1 MLPKNPYNMKKLL
14 LKSILLLILS
24 VADMVAVAAGVSSE
38 VVGQVSLETDRC
50 LYAPGST
57 VTVSLKGSI
66 PSGAHIRFRHGMEV
80 VNDYLIENVNS
91 VGWTAPATD
100 FTGYMAD
107 VYVPGSDGGE
117 TIYATIGIDVSSS
130 WSRFPRY
137 GFVATYDNTK
147 TTDVIAEETMLQN
160 RWHINGI
167 QYYDWQFLHEIPY
180 DKNNAYHLG
189 SFDATDHSVSWIDIA
204 GRPVLA
210 SVVRNYITEHHKYGM
225 KTMFY
230 NLLFGADEGYGDRG
244 VSGDWSLFDGDH
256 NQDFHPMPEEWPISY
271 IFLRDPSNTSWQNFL
286 ADRNSEVYEAF
297 DFDGYHIDQLGYRG
311 DRYNNSGDRIDL
323 PVAYKSFINAMKTAH
338 PDKLLVMNGVSNYG
352 GSEIVSTGKME
363 FSYTELWSDDDS
375 YQEMERLVREH
386 AAVNN
391 AGTASVFAAYMN
403 YDVREEVGR
412 YFNTPGI
419 LLTDATMFAV
429 GGSHLELGDG
439 HLLCSEYFP
448 HKNLLMSN
456 DLKSKLTTYYDFM
469 TAYENLLRDGGE
481 VVDAGITCTNNVATI
496 NSWPPATGRV
506 VAYSRQ
512 KSDCKVVSLL
522 NFSSASEGKHLT
534 CRDLDGDMPEPALK
548 ENMEVRILAPDALRV
563 WMASPDRLGGVP
575 QELDFIQD
583 GEYVTLTVPSLKY
596 WTMLVIEQDN
606 PVVLKSTPMIV
617 GEAVYCGWNEKNA
630 VMMQRADAGSNVFTY
645 TGWLTADKD
654 FKFITECNWTSDE
667 YRNANGSDAYI
678 SGDGLLQL
686 NGDDN
691 KFKVSE
697 NANYTITVDLDN
709 MTINVTRAAYQSN
722 PIYYNVLYL
731 VGDNTPGGWDLTQ
744 ATPMVQDADN
754 PFLFTA
760 QLHMSAPAG
769 GSFKIMTNPNSGYP
783 DSEAPYAG
791 QKVFYRDASN
801 YYAVSDDA
809 TDDRKWSV
817 SSEDDYMIR
826 VDLQSR
832 NIDIWRAIT
841 IGPLGVATYCCDR
854 QLDFTGMDD
863 NIKAYVVEGTTGS
876 GTVLGMNRSVVTSV
890 PASTGLLLCGTP
902 GKYFVPTTLRS
913 TDDCSRNML
922 VGVLADTHISGES
935 GGQKNYVLGNGS
947 RGVGFYRSQDG
958 TLGANKAYLALPTSS
973 LAKVVVLDATEITA
987 VQNVVVEKTDNQVFC
1002 SLMGIRTLTPQ
1013 TGVYICNGKKVVV
1026 R

>member
-1 MLPKNPYNMKKLL
+1 MKKTSFLL
-14 LKSILLLILS
+14 STLMFVLCSF
-24 VADMVAVAAGVSSE
+24 MYTTEMNAGIVRSVSSPWYLSTDKCMYSPGE
-38 VVGQVSLETDRC
+38 RVVVRISGDV
-50 LYAPGST
+50 
-57 VTVSLKGSI
+57 
-66 PSGAHIRFRHGMEV
+66 PSGARIRIHHGSDVMMDEAMSGKEYV
-80 VNDYLIENVNS
+80 
-91 VGWTAPATD
+91 WTAPSAD
-100 FTGYMAD
+100 YRGYMAD
-107 VYVPGSDGGE
+107 IYVKGGNGDE
-117 TIYATIGIDVSSS
+117 TIYGAIAIDVSST
-130 WSRFPRY
+130 WKRFPRY
-137 GFVATYDNTK
+137 GFVATYDDSKTK
-147 TTDVIAEETMLQN
+147 STIEGETAFLN
-160 RWHINGI
+160 RCHINGI
-167 QYYDWQFLHEIPY
+167 QYYDWQYLHEIPY
-180 DKNNAYHLG
+180 DKWNHRD
-189 SFDATDHSVSWIDIA
+189 SWTDLANRTI
-204 GRPVLA
+204 RA
-210 SVVRNYITEHHKYGM
+210 SVVRDYISEHHRYGM
-225 KTMFY
+225 KAMFY
-230 NLLFGADEGYGDRG
+230 NLLFGADPGYGDRG
-244 VSGDWSLFDGDH
+244 VSWDWGMFKDGE
-256 NQDFHPMPEEWPISY
+256 QDFHPLPDNWRGPIY
-271 IFLRDPSNTSWQNFL
+271 LCDPSNKSWQNYL
-286 ADRNSEVYEAF
+286 IEKNNDVYEAF

-386 AAVNN
+386 AAVND

-448 HKNLLMSN
+448 HKNLLMSD

-548 ENMEVRILAPDALRV
+548 ENMEVRILAPKTSRV

-630 VMMQRADAGSNVFTY
+630 VMMQRTDAGSNVFTY

-697 NANYTITVDLDN
+697 SANYTITVDLDN

-754 PFLFTA
+754 PFLFKA

-826 VDLQSR
+826 VDLQSH
-832 NIDIWRAIT
+832 NIDIWRAIN

-922 VGVLADTHISGES
+922 VGVLADTPIFGES

-973 LAKVVVLDATEITA
+973 LAKVVVLDDAEITA
-987 VQNVVVEKTDNQVFC
+987 VQNVVVGKTDNPVFC

-1013 TGVYICNGKKVVV
+1013 SGVYICNGKKVVV
-1026 R
+1026 K